1 MQFSLK
7 MRHPNDFQREYLNRK
22 CEYSIQFTK
31 NILPSNL
38 PMSVSRRTRKF
49 SRNSKLKIIFLWKFH
64 SFSSLYLVLL
74 HTLNTVLY
82 ISNHKEQLM
91 EHFEQKKTNSSI
103 VIVSREELLTG
114 HVFRYFQYVE
124 PYGGNQWPCNER
136 VSVIVNVLLST
147 FLNIFHSIN
156 PILDK

>member
-64 SFSSLYLVLL
+64 LFSLLYLVLL

-91 EHFEQKKTNSSI
+91 EHFEQKKTI
-103 VIVSREELLTG
+103 
-114 HVFRYFQYVE
+114 
-124 PYGGNQWPCNER
+124 R
-136 VSVIVNVLLST
+136 VL
-147 FLNIFHSIN
+147 
-156 PILDK
+156 